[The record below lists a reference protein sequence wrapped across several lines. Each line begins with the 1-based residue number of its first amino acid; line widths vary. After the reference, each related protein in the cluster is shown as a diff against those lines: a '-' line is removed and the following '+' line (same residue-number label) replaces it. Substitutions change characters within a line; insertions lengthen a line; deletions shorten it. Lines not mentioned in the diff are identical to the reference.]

1 MAGKGEDSI
10 SLEETLLMHGGL
22 RSSGEK
28 GFGLMDIFWIF
39 DREYGVDVNNLSDE
53 DEDGIGA
60 DEEGW
65 VTRTF
70 NEFDDNMV
78 YDGYDIKSLGLDNQM
93 RPLRKRR
100 EGVPASAET
109 ATTHAHTTT
118 QLNGDSYSG
127 IVGEEKEREK
137 EAKEE
142 RRKEEPRGSV
152 ASMLD
157 LQVSFEKLKK
167 DINDLIS
174 KNESE
179 FLVDVGRMR
188 KKYNS
193 KLRASITKELQRT
206 LKHLVPP
213 PSSVQKMMEDLEPK
227 KNI

>member
-1 MAGKGEDSI
+1 
-10 SLEETLLMHGGL
+10 MHGGL

-28 GFGLMDIFWIF
+28 GFELMDIFWIF
-39 DREYGVDVNNLSDE
+39 DREYKIDVNRLSDE
-53 DEDGIGA
+53 DEDGGIGE

-65 VTRTF
+65 DDGVTKTF

-93 RPLRKRR
+93 RPLRKRK
-100 EGVPASAET
+100 EGVPASAAET
-109 ATTHAHTTT
+109 TTTTTTHAHTTT
-118 QLNGDSYSG
+118 QQNGDSDSG

>member
-1 MAGKGEDSI
+1 
-10 SLEETLLMHGGL
+10 MHGGL

-28 GFGLMDIFWIF
+28 GFELMDIFWIF
-39 DREYGVDVNNLSDE
+39 DREYKIDVNRLSDE
-53 DEDGIGA
+53 DEDGGIGE

-65 VTRTF
+65 DDGVTKTF

-118 QLNGDSYSG
+118 QQNGDSDSG

>member
-1 MAGKGEDSI
+1 
-10 SLEETLLMHGGL
+10 MHGGL

-28 GFGLMDIFWIF
+28 GFELMDIFWIF
-39 DREYGVDVNNLSDE
+39 DREYKIDVNRLSDE
-53 DEDGIGA
+53 DEDGGIGE

-65 VTRTF
+65 DDGVTKTF

-93 RPLRKRR
+93 RPLRKRK
-100 EGVPASAET
+100 EGVPASAAET
-109 ATTHAHTTT
+109 TTTTTTHAHTTT
-118 QLNGDSYSG
+118 QQNGDSDSG

-142 RRKEEPRGSV
+142 RRKEEPRGSA